1 MMDYTNILVN
11 VKMTV
16 YMFDHSSFLYVKHN
30 LIFYYRFF
38 FILDKQL
45 YKDKYAVTE
54 VNDKNTDL

>member
-1 MMDYTNILVN
+1 MLNIIL
-11 VKMTV
+11 
-16 YMFDHSSFLYVKHN
+16 FFIID
-30 LIFYYRFF
+30 F